1 MTRVF
6 VSIGSNIDR
15 CRNVAGAV
23 AMLRREFGDLVVSPV
38 YETEAVGFV
47 GEAFYNLVVAFDTN
61 ATIEF
66 VIERLRRIERVHG
79 RRGGEKRFESRT
91 LDLDVLL
98 FGDTIRHSGGID
110 VPRAELTRYAF
121 ALVPLCDIAP
131 ELVHPE
137 LGKTMAR
144 LLEELGDLEGLDQR
158 DVAL

>member
-47 GEAFYNLVVAFDTN
+47 GDSFYNLVVAFETD

-66 VIERLRRIERVHG
+66 VIERLHHIERVHG

-98 FGDTIRHSGGID
+98 FGDTIRHGGGID

-121 ALVPLCDIAP
+121 ALAPLCDIAP
-131 ELVHPE
+131 ELMHPE

-144 LLEELGDLEGLDQR
+144 LLEELGDLGGLDRR